1 MLDLFAATAALFL
14 MGQAGAG
21 SAAQSEEVVVTGR
34 RIEEAV
40 QAFVSG
46 LSAPSNGE
54 DQLTRWSQ
62 RVCPGVVGLR
72 AAQAQAMADRIAIR
86 ALEVGLDVD
95 GPGCTANILILVTA
109 DADGAARMLANEN
122 RVLMGYYGGDA
133 NTRGREALAAFVETP
148 RPVRWWHVSQTLT
161 SDGMAIGSSGNAGE
175 PTTVNLPSGASSRIN
190 RGTQQS
196 LARAVIIVDAQ
207 RVGAVPVGL
216 LGDYLA
222 MVALAQLDPDAET
235 AEFPTILNLFS
246 DRAAG
251 RTAASGLTDWDLSYL
266 GGLYSGPSDRGG
278 ASQQRDIERR
288 MRDQVSTPPG

>member
-1 MLDLFAATAALFL
+1 MLELFAATAALVL
-14 MGQAGAG
+14 MGQAAP
-21 SAAQSEEVVVTGR
+21 AAQSDEVVVTGR

-46 LSAPSNGE
+46 LSSPSNGE

-72 AAQAQAMADRIAIR
+72 AAQAQAVADRIAIR
-86 ALEVGLDVD
+86 ALEVSLDVD
-95 GPGCTANILILVTA
+95 EPGCTPNILVLVTA
-109 DADGAARMLANEN
+109 NADAAARLLADEH

-133 NTRGREALAAFVETP
+133 NTRGRAALTDFAETP
-148 RPVRWWHVSQTLT
+148 RPVRWWHVSQTL
-161 SDGMAIGSSGNAGE
+161 SEDGMTIGASGNAGE
-175 PTTVNLPSGASSRIN
+175 PATVTLPSGAASHVN

-196 LARAVIIVDAQ
+196 LARAVIIVDAH

-216 LGDYLA
+216 LGDYVA

-235 AEFPTILNLFS
+235 AEFPTILNLFAEQ
-246 DRAAG
+246 AAG
-251 RTAASGLTDWDLSYL
+251 RTAVTGLTDWDLAYL
-266 GGLYSGPSDRGG
+266 SGLYSGPPDRGG
-278 ASQQRDIERR
+278 GAQQRDIERR